1 MFDAI
6 EDTPSETL
14 ITELKSRGYRVNKI
28 PHVMDHVV
36 LFIMPDNPL
45 VLEGFICNAE
55 DDLIAEEQAEDV
67 YPGCEVVWVEEGD
80 DWYGAMDRYWTEQG

>member
-6 EDTPSETL
+6 EDTPTDKL
-14 ITELKSRGYRVNKI
+14 VAELESRGYGVNKI
-28 PHVMDHVV
+28 SHEMDYVV

-45 VLEGFICNAE
+45 VLEGFICSA
-55 DDLIAEEQAEDV
+55 DDAFHAEEQAEGA

-80 DWYGAMDRYWTEQG
+80 DWYAAMDRYWGQ